1 MRRRAVSTQ
10 ELSRLRASLTED
22 YELRDYEVDAG
33 PKVLRVTGPDIG
45 GVGRLP
51 SALSKAALSAK
62 EARYASAELLHGR
75 DGLAPS
81 PESSARGGSNWA
93 ELWPSARA
101 MASYFGHSVRMR
113 SVDAV
118 EVNCGLGTAGLGA
131 AAKGARVT
139 LADSNPEALRFAR
152 FNALQNGFTH
162 VRTLEFDWRTDR
174 FTDHVGS
181 LILADVLY
189 DQDNFEDVFRMLKDN
204 LAPGRTA
211 FLAEPGRPIA
221 TAFFDSLRKTDY
233 RVRLDIER
241 VQDAYSD
248 NYYLVHVLRI
258 KKDK

>member
-1 MRRRAVSTQ
+1 MRRRSVSTR
-10 ELSRLRASLTED
+10 ELAQLRAALQVD
-22 YELRDYEVDAG
+22 YDLRDYEVDAG
-33 PKVLRVTGPDIG
+33 PKVLRVTGPEIG
-45 GVGRLP
+45 QAGR
-51 SALSKAALSAK
+51 STLSKAAAVAK

-81 PESSARGGSNWA
+81 PEAARGGSNWA
-93 ELWPSARA
+93 ELWPASRA

-152 FNALQNGFTH
+152 FNALQNGFSH
-162 VRTLEFDWRTDR
+162 VRTLEFDWRQDR

-181 LILADVLY
+181 IIFADVLY
-189 DQDNFEDVFRMLKDN
+189 EQDNFEHVFRMLRDN

-221 TAFFDSLRKTDY
+221 VSFFDTLRRSDY

-241 VQDAYSD
+241 VADAYSD

-258 KKDK
+258 KKDR

>member
-1 MRRRAVSTQ
+1 MRRRAVSTL
-10 ELSRLRASLTED
+10 ELSRLRSALAED
-22 YELRDYEVDAG
+22 YDLRDYEVDAG

-45 GVGRLP
+45 GGGR
-51 SALSKAALSAK
+51 SALSKAAHQAK
-62 EARYASAELLHGR
+62 EARFASAELLHGR

-93 ELWPSARA
+93 ELWPSSRA

-162 VRTLEFDWRTDR
+162 VRTLEFDWRKDR

-189 DQDNFEDVFRMLKDN
+189 DQGNFEDVFRMLKDN

-211 FLAEPGRPIA
+211 FLAEPGRPVA
-221 TAFFDSLRKTDY
+221 TAFFDELRKTDY

-258 KKDK
+258 KKDR